1 MGGNGNF
8 RELVSCSNCLDY
20 QSRRLQVKFG
30 ETRKQNEKAEY
41 VHMLNST
48 LTATTRT
55 LCVLLESNQTE
66 EGILIPEALKKY
78 MPIMYKES
86 IPFVKPAPIDE
97 EKKKAEEKAAKKQQ
111 GGGGKKN

>member
-1 MGGNGNF
+1 M
-8 RELVSCSNCLDY
+8 
-20 QSRRLQVKFG
+20 
-30 ETRKQNEKAEY
+30 

-78 MPIMYKES
+78 MPIMYRES

-97 EKKKAEEKAAKKQQ
+97 EKKKAEEKANKKQQ
-111 GGGGKKN
+111 QGGKKNKGGNKKVDKAAEGVKNLEV